1 MMMVDEVTR
10 QYIHEKSVQF
20 IAECPWFSLR
30 KASRVATQLSNDI
43 LQSSGLR
50 ITQLAVLVMVEVMEL
65 PQVTELASELV
76 MDHSTLSRNLKPLE
90 RQGLIETSA
99 GEDRRTRVVSLTT
112 KGEET
117 LAQALPLW
125 EKAKVALGNI
135 FGEQRVAVL
144 LGMVAALSEISP
156 DDLI

>member
-1 MMMVDEVTR
+1 MVDDSTR
-10 QYIHEKSVQF
+10 QYIQAKSAQF
-20 IAECPWFSLR
+20 VAECPWFSLR
-30 KASRVATQLSNDI
+30 KASRVATQLSNDL

-50 ITQLAVLVMVEVMEL
+50 ITQLAVLVMVAVLES

-90 RQGLIETSA
+90 RQGLIETSP
-99 GEDRRTRVVSLTT
+99 GKDRRTRVVLLTQ

-125 EKAKVALGNI
+125 EKAKVALGKL
-135 FGEQRVAVL
+135 FGEEHVAVV
-144 LGMVAALSEISP
+144 LGMVDALSSISP
-156 DDLI
+156 DDLT